1 MPWGAVFSGA
11 ASLIGGALQS
21 GAVDGA
27 NSENAALQRQARQ
40 IAGQNYTN
48 DRANVQ
54 PYISTGQGALTQ
66 QNALLGLGGPDA
78 GAAAMATFQA
88 SPGYAY
94 QVQQGLKGVDAG
106 AASRGMLRSGATL
119 KAEET
124 LGSNLANQ
132 DFGQYFGR
140 LNSLSGMGLQGAG
153 LDNQAT
159 AIYNGVLSGSTN
171 QQANANGNAAG
182 TQASIYGNVANS
194 LGGTV
199 NTALNNGK
207 FNDLLGIG
215 ATDPF
220 AGTGNNGK
228 IGGFA

>member
-1 MPWGAVFSGA
+1 MPWGAIFSGA
-11 ASLIGGALQS
+11 SSLIGGAMQS
-21 GAVDGA
+21 GAISDA
-27 NSENAALQRQARQ
+27 NSQNAALQQQARQ

-48 DRANVQ
+48 DRANVA
-54 PYISTGQGALTQ
+54 PYISTGQGALGQ
-66 QNALLGLGGPDA
+66 QNALLGLGGQDA
-78 GAAAMATFQA
+78 ANTAMSNFQA

-94 QVQQGLKGVDAG
+94 QVQQGLKGADAG
-106 AASRGMLRSGATL
+106 AASRGMLRSGATM

-140 LNSLSGMGLQGAG
+140 LNALSGMGLQGAG

-171 QQANANGNAAG
+171 QQATMNGNAAG
-182 TQASIYGNVANS
+182 TQASIYGAQANALGSTVNGAINNGTFNS
-194 LGGTV
+194 L
-199 NTALNNGK
+199 
-207 FNDLLGIG
+207 LGVG

-220 AGTGNNGK
+220 AGPGK
-228 IGGFA
+228 GFA

>member
-1 MPWGAVFSGA
+1 MPWGAIFSGG

-40 IAGQNYTN
+40 IAGQNYQN
-48 DRANVQ
+48 DRGNVA

-66 QNALLGLGGPDA
+66 QNALLGLGGQDA
-78 GAAAMATFQA
+78 ANTAMSSFQA

-94 QVQQGLKGVDAG
+94 QVQQGLRGVDAG

-119 KAEET
+119 KAEQT

-171 QQANANGNAAG
+171 QQAGMNANAAG
-182 TQASIYGNVANS
+182 TQASIYGAQANA

-199 NTALNNGK
+199 NGAIK
-207 FNDLLGIG
+207 NDLFSSLIG
-215 ATDPF
+215 GGGSDPF
-220 AGTGNNGK
+220 AGAGMSK

>member
-1 MPWGAVFSGA
+1 MPWGAVFSAG
-11 ASLIGGALQS
+11 ASLIGGAMQS
-21 GAVDGA
+21 GAVSDA
-27 NSENAALQRQARQ
+27 NSQNAALQQQARQ
-40 IAGQNYTN
+40 IAGQNYAN
-48 DRANVQ
+48 DRANVA
-54 PYISTGQGALTQ
+54 PYISTGQGALGQ
-66 QNALLGLGGPDA
+66 QNALLGLGGQDA
-78 GAAAMATFQA
+78 ANAAMSSFQA
-88 SPGYAY
+88 SPGYGY

-106 AASRGMLRSGATL
+106 AASRGMLRSGATM

-171 QQANANGNAAG
+171 QQATMNANAAG
-182 TQASIYGNVANS
+182 SQASIYGNVANS

-199 NTALNNGK
+199 NGAINNGT
-207 FNDLLGIG
+207 FNSLLGVG
-215 ATDPF
+215 TTDPF
-220 AGTGNNGK
+220 AGPGK
-228 IGGFA
+228 GFA